1 MSSWNG
7 MMSTTGW
14 RVGTR
19 ITSQPRSPSAAAAS
33 ADRFDGPP
41 LPLEH
46 EAAHAL
52 VDRGEV
58 PVQELLE
65 QVRLGGG
72 VDALT
77 ELQRRLLRGR
87 PIAACTRDHEAAVV
101 REGKSLPG
109 EPLGDRVRKP

>member
-1 MSSWNG
+1 

-19 ITSQPRSPSAAAAS
+19 VTSQPSSSSAAAAW
-33 ADRFDGPP
+33 ADALHGPA

-72 VDALT
+72 VHALA

-87 PIAACTRDHEAAVV
+87 PIAACTRDHEAAVL
-101 REGKSLPG
+101 REGQALPG
-109 EPLGDRVRKP
+109 QPLGDRVRKP